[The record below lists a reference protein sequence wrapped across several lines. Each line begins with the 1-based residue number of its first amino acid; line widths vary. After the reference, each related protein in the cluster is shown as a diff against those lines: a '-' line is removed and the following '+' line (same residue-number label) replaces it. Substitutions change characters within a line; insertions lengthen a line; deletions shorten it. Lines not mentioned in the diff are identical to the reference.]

1 MKYTTLIVAA
11 VAISASL
18 AQSEIVL
25 VSMEGSLQNISDPNN
40 VLDGF
45 SRWTASI
52 SIDTDLTVID
62 DHTANALTYTGDILF
77 RFGQGTEFSFDG
89 DLLVHNG
96 DINDLFNFDVL
107 NIRLAGA
114 AFGAIDNGG
123 SALDST
129 DLPPFGLTFDAF
141 SSNNPSSTI
150 TAFGFTA
157 DIVTDTLTVTPS
169 PSSIGV
175 FAFALLGLRRN
186 RH

>member
-1 MKYTTLIVAA
+1 MKYIALVVTA

-18 AQSEIVL
+18 AQSEVVL
-25 VSMEGSLQNISDPNN
+25 VSMEGSLQNISDPDN

-52 SIDTDLTVID
+52 SIDTDLTVIGD
-62 DHTANALTYTGDILF
+62 GAGNTLTYSGDILY
-77 RFGQGTEFSFDG
+77 RFGQGTEFSIAGDLHVHDG
-89 DLLVHNG
+89 DI
-96 DINDLFNFDVL
+96 DDDDDFDFL
-107 NIRLAGA
+107 NIRFAGA
-114 AFGAIDNGG
+114 AFGAIDF
-123 SALDST
+123 SRTALDST

-186 RH
+186 RQ